1 MKLTMSYNFQNIVY
15 NALFPTICIRL
26 LPAAGTGVEVFSG
39 VVGEAAMGTDWLRGP
54 PEAVFEV
61 VENENIVEVH

>member
-1 MKLTMSYNFQNIVY
+1 M
-15 NALFPTICIRL
+15 
-26 LPAAGTGVEVFSG
+26 AGTGVEAFSG
-39 VVGEAAMGTDWLRGP
+39 VVGEAARGVDWLRGP